1 MVSLSKE
8 EFIDFINRLQDLSDK
23 MDRVDRA
30 FHRLDSD
37 FCSFHIGEAIQ
48 IGFDLLCKMMDDKN
62 KWLDYFVFELDFLRK
77 YYPGCIT
84 SKNDGVIDVIDVND
98 WYKVYDFLI
107 KEGEK

>member
-1 MVSLSKE
+1 MINLSKK
-8 EFIDFINRLQDLSDK
+8 EFVSFMYRLQDLYDK

-30 FHRLDSD
+30 FHQLDPD
-37 FCSFHIGEAIQ
+37 FCSFHVGEAIQ
-48 IGFDLLCKMMDDKN
+48 IGFDLLCKVMDDKN

-84 SKNDGVIDVIDVND
+84 NNNGEIIDVND